1 MSINIT
7 NISSTGATV
16 NWNDPDYTSAEYYT
30 VTITDSAGNT
40 VSSSQVSQGNS
51 SSHSTNISGLDPN
64 TTYTPRV
71 RGFFTRNGVDHPSG
85 FDEGSDT
92 NFTTLSGSGS
102 APPQVSILCR
112 ENYKVRIEFPSIS
125 SANSYDIIID
135 DQKTMELSPSDISSS
150 TIKTDLGFLVP
161 GIYKIDVH
169 PYKLVNG
176 DRTPILTNDHSDPIS
191 GTTVDI
197 SENFNPDTCTQDGNW
212 KQINF
217 SASNITGTD
226 VTLNWDDINSTNPSY
241 KIYGVGGDITVDGN
255 ESNTYRY
262 DLINMNDTSVITG
275 ITSPYT
281 LQGLTAG
288 TTYDLRLRVVLPFV
302 NSFDSQTQPFP
313 ELVEDISA
321 NPSVKRN
328 YEEQVVATTVATD
341 PPGEFI
347 FIKSIDIP
355 QAGNTGTVT
364 ITYKSGFM
372 STGLNP
378 TSTTKQVSKSILID
392 DYGLNPDLQG
402 TFIFDPTEYG
412 L

>member
-7 NISSTGATV
+7 NISSTGVTV
-16 NWNDPDYTSAEYYT
+16 NWNDPNYTSAEYYT
-30 VTITDSAGNT
+30 VTITDSAGNN
-40 VSSSQVSQGNS
+40 VSSNQVPQGNS
-51 SSHSTNISGLDPN
+51 SSHSTNISGLSSN
-64 TTYTPRV
+64 ITYNVRV
-71 RGFFTRNGVDHPSG
+71 RGFFTDGSGSHPSS
-85 FDEGSDT
+85 FDENT
-92 NFTTLSGSGS
+92 NFSTNSGSGS
-102 APPQVSILCR
+102 TPQQVSILCR

-125 SANSYDIIID
+125 GANSYDVLID
-135 DQKTMELSPSDISSS
+135 DQKTMELYPSAFSS

-176 DRTPILTNDHSDPIS
+176 NRTPILTNGLSNPIT

-197 SENFNPDTCTQDGNW
+197 SENFTPDTCTQDGNW
-212 KQINF
+212 KQLNF

-226 VTLNWDDINSTNPSY
+226 ITLSWDDINSANPSY

-255 ESNTYRY
+255 ESNNYRY
-262 DLINMNDTSVITG
+262 DLINMNDNSIVSG

-288 TTYDLRLRVVLPFV
+288 TTYDLRLQVVLPFV

-321 NPSVKRN
+321 NPVVKRN
-328 YEEQVVATTVATD
+328 YEEQAVATTVTTD

-347 FIKSIDIP
+347 FIESIDIP
-355 QAGNTGTVT
+355 QAGNTGLVTVT
-364 ITYKSGFM
+364 YRSGFM
-372 STGLNP
+372 NTGLNP

-402 TFIFDPTEYG
+402 TFNFDPIEYG